1 MSRIKHIA
9 DLQTGISR
17 EVEFSPA
24 QEEARNAEEKMWN
37 DDAPARAAA
46 EVQNNRRQ
54 AYQAETDTLFFEEQA
69 GEVAAGTWAAR
80 RAEIKIRIPKP

>member
-24 QEEARNAEEKMWN
+24 QEEARNAEEKVWN
-37 DDAPARAAA
+37 DDAPARPIA
-46 EVQNNRRQ
+46 EVQSNPRQ
-54 AYQAETDTLFFEEQA
+54 AYEAEADPLFFEEQR
-69 GEVAAGTWAAR
+69 GEVPEGTHASKV
-80 RAEIKIRIPKP
+80 AEIKARFPK